1 MFSKKDTTRKL
12 GTWPD
17 PVTADIA
24 AGPLKASGIDCEV
37 RNTLL
42 WSAAGELPP
51 DICAPEIWLTDA
63 RDMARARAILKEIA
77 ENAEAP
83 AWVCP
88 NCGETIE
95 AQFGQCWKCAT
106 LKPAKP

>member
-1 MFSKKDTTRKL
+1 
-12 GTWPD
+12 
-17 PVTADIA
+17 
-24 AGPLKASGIDCEV
+24 
-37 RNTLL
+37 
-42 WSAAGELPP
+42 
-51 DICAPEIWLTDA
+51 
-63 RDMARARAILKEIA
+63 MARARAILKEIA

>member
-24 AGPLKASGIDCEV
+24 AGTLKASGIDCEV

-42 WSAAGELPP
+42 WSAAG
-51 DICAPEIWLTDA
+51 
-63 RDMARARAILKEIA
+63 
-77 ENAEAP
+77 
-83 AWVCP
+83 
-88 NCGETIE
+88 
-95 AQFGQCWKCAT
+95 
-106 LKPAKP
+106 